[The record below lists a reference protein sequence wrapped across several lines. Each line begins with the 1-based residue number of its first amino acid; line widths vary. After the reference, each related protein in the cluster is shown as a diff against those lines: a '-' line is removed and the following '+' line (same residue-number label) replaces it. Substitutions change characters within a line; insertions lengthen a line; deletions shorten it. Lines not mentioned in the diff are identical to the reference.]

1 MSTSEVTEQFKVC
14 RTELT
19 TKIESSVL
27 AVKNTLQTKIERC
40 SEQIDQLNYFTYT
53 KCDDQ
58 QKLIQAQNDK
68 IIRLASKDHIAQL
81 EITFKQQMS
90 KYEVE
95 VDDFQAVMRD
105 LNNKFNDCQNRLL
118 KQLELNA
125 LKGSQLQS
133 QIDGGPSPLIQEMKE
148 TMQELTRGFRK
159 QQDTIETIS

>member
-1 MSTSEVTEQFKVC
+1 VSTSEVTEQFKVC

>member
-1 MSTSEVTEQFKVC
+1 
-14 RTELT
+14 
-19 TKIESSVL
+19 
-27 AVKNTLQTKIERC
+27 
-40 SEQIDQLNYFTYT
+40 
-53 KCDDQ
+53 
-58 QKLIQAQNDK
+58 
-68 IIRLASKDHIAQL
+68 
-81 EITFKQQMS
+81 
-90 KYEVE
+90 
-95 VDDFQAVMRD
+95 MRD

>member
-1 MSTSEVTEQFKVC
+1 MSTSEVTEQFKVYK
-14 RTELT
+14 TELT

-27 AVKNTLQTKIERC
+27 VVNNALQTKIERC

-68 IIRLASKDHIAQL
+68 IIRLASKDHIEQL

-95 VDDFQAVMRD
+95 VDDF
-105 LNNKFNDCQNRLL
+105 
-118 KQLELNA
+118 
-125 LKGSQLQS
+125 
-133 QIDGGPSPLIQEMKE
+133 
-148 TMQELTRGFRK
+148 
-159 QQDTIETIS
+159 